1 MKEVIEYISEE
12 ASWIIP
18 LIFSVI
24 VFIVNLVFAFFN
36 AYYARQQKE
45 AQVVQTNLA
54 LMQKRMDI
62 YNREREIL
70 EYIIEYEKPV
80 DKLVAAFVRDELEVR
95 LLFGKD
101 IQSHF
106 AEILD
111 LLEQVHE
118 YKSMLV
124 SDGEGGFF
132 SDVRD
137 EQVEMFSQQAIDL
150 FAQGIDLYKKY
161 IDFSDI
167 KLKNRGR

>member
-1 MKEVIEYISEE
+1 MKEVIEYISKE
-12 ASWIIP
+12 ASWAIP

-24 VFIVNLVFAFFN
+24 VFCVNLLFAFFN

-70 EYIIEYEKPV
+70 EYIIEYENPNK
-80 DKLVAAFVRDELEVR
+80 KLVEVFVRDELEVR
-95 LLFGKD
+95 LLFGND

-106 AEILD
+106 AEIMDFLK
-111 LLEQVHE
+111 QVHE
-118 YKSMLV
+118 YKSVPV
-124 SDGEGGFF
+124 SYGEGGFF
-132 SDVRD
+132 SDIRD

-150 FAQGIDLYKKY
+150 FAQGINLYKKY

-167 KLKNRGR
+167 KLKTKGR